1 MIQEVGNKRKFTSPG
16 LVRKYQKLNAVVERI
31 FSDDINSTSIFS
43 KVIGDKLFDSSSGD
57 LYTRCRMNFLADPVQ
72 TQTPKFVDLG
82 FSTINEFDETS
93 DLSAP
98 ATIIQRPTDGTH

>member
-1 MIQEVGNKRKFTSPG
+1 M
-16 LVRKYQKLNAVVERI
+16 VRKYQKLNAVVERI

-72 TQTPKFVDLG
+72 TQTLKFVDLG

-93 DLSAP
+93 DLSSP